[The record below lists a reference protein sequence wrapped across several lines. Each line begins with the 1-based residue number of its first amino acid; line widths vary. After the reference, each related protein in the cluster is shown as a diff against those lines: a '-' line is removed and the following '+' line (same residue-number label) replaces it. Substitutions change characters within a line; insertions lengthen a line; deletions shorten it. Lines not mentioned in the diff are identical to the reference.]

1 MNESLLKKEFKE
13 KDVNRARNL
22 INKDYSASTTV
33 QSGYTKAYIHR
44 QEGDIWEEDGRKWT
58 IKNGIRQ
65 NVTKLDAVKD
75 AVRIPLTCPKCNGL
89 MNHWLAKKMYRI
101 HGFCFDPCTVE
112 YEAELRKAGL
122 YEQYEKRMIQGNMKA
137 FAGDLEQWVLENINS
152 SETYVTE
159 QGDLEDWNSNSQVQK
174 EKSLNNLKEFLDKV
188 KKFIE
193 TS

>member
-33 QSGYTKAYIHR
+33 QSGYTKAFIHR
-44 QEGDIWEEDGRKWT
+44 QEGDTWEEDGRQWT
-58 IKNGIRQ
+58 VKDGIRQ

-75 AVRIPLTCPKCNGL
+75 AIRIPLTCPKCNGP

-112 YEAELRKAGL
+112 YEAELRKIGL
-122 YEQYEKRMIQGNMKA
+122 FEQYQNRMIQGNMKA
-137 FAGDLEQWVLENINS
+137 FAGDLEQWVLENIDFT
-152 SETYVTE
+152 ETYVTE

-174 EKSLNNLKEFLDKV
+174 EKSLTNVKEFLDKV

>member
-33 QSGYTKAYIHR
+33 QSGYTKAYVHR
-44 QEGDIWEEDGRKWT
+44 QEGDIWEEDGRQWT
-58 IKNGIRQ
+58 VKDGIRQ

-75 AVRIPLTCPKCNGL
+75 AIRIPLTCPKCNGP

-112 YEAELRKAGL
+112 YEAELRKIGL
-122 YEQYEKRMIQGNMKA
+122 FEQYQNRMIQGNMKA
-137 FAGDLEQWVLENINS
+137 FAGDLEQWVLDNIDFTG
-152 SETYVTE
+152 TYVTE
-159 QGDLEDWNSNSQVQK
+159 QGDLEDWNSNTKVQK
-174 EKSLNNLKEFLDKV
+174 EKSLNNVKEFLDNI